1 MAFNKL
7 NNLIDKYNLT
17 NVVKIIIIVVLLYLI
32 TRIFVP
38 NSLIQSMIPSIIENF
53 DSDSNTIYGNELA
66 LLDSKNIPI
75 YVNNTCIF
83 TLDNTY
89 RIDTLKFVFNKEPLE
104 KSIYIQFKD
113 SNGNMKYIKSIGSDA
128 GSPPNYKNNVLKISP
143 YSLLLNKITDEN
155 DTLVYTSQIILT
167 IGDDNTNKIN
177 GYISHYG
184 IFGGESNLLTPDDYN
199 KLSLSSSSYEF
210 TKSSPNTT
218 QPNNPNIT
226 TPNTIQSITTYDNA
240 NMSDI
245 KIYSLKLVIKP
256 STTTTTTTNPASSS
270 TKPASSSTNPDSSS
284 TKPAS
289 SSTNPALSI
298 IDMPFNIAIT
308 YKNSIYPKISF
319 AIIKNYLVRIDTK
332 SLEDQ
337 HSFIFLTESI
347 IANSITLTINN
358 INPSNTQPFYIE
370 KISALGNF
378 STDADILTYKENSNS
393 SLNIS
398 DELTINVCPSIIDL
412 VDKKST
418 SQQLYDNLE
427 YQDKIKSEK
436 LRLEK
441 NKQYLLKLQNQRE
454 QIDQLNNV
462 IKTLDTK
469 RQSRDQITDQVRVL
483 QYKKQ
488 QGDTSTIR
496 DLANQR
502 LESQENNKLYVDVNV
517 QNNT

>member
-32 TRIFVP
+32 TRIFIP
-38 NSLIQSMIPSIIENF
+38 NSLIQSMMPAVIENF
-53 DSDSNTIYGNELA
+53 ATNPNAIYGNELS
-66 LLDSKNIPI
+66 LIDSKNIPI
-75 YVNNTCIF
+75 FVNNTCIF
-83 TLDNTY
+83 SLDNTY
-89 RIDTLKFVFNKEPLE
+89 RIDTLKFFFNKEALG

-113 SNGNMKYIKSIGSDA
+113 NNGNMKYIKSIGSDA

-143 YSLLLNKITDEN
+143 YSLLLNQITDEH

-167 IGDDNTNKIN
+167 IGDDNTNKKIN
-177 GYISHYG
+177 GYILHYG
-184 IFGGESNLLTPDDYN
+184 IFGGESNLLTPNDYN

-210 TKSSPNTT
+210 IKSSTTTT

-226 TPNTIQSITTYDNA
+226 KPNTIQSITTYDNST
-240 NMSDI
+240 NI
-245 KIYSLKLVIKP
+245 NIYSLKLVIKP
-256 STTTTTTTNPASSS
+256 TTTTTTLPASS
-270 TKPASSSTNPDSSS
+270 PDSSS
-284 TKPAS
+284 TKS
-289 SSTNPALSI
+289 VLSI
-298 IDMPFNIAIT
+298 TDTPFNIAIT
-308 YKNSIYPKISF
+308 YKNLIYPNTIFTIK
-319 AIIKNYLVRIDTK
+319 KNYLVRIDTK
-332 SLEDQ
+332 SLEEQ

-358 INPSNTQPFYIE
+358 INPSNTQLLYIE
-370 KISALGNF
+370 KISAVGKF
-378 STDADILTYKENSNS
+378 PTDADILTYKENSNS
-393 SLNIS
+393 LLNIS
-398 DELTINVCPSIIDL
+398 AELTTNVCPSIIDL
-412 VDKKST
+412 VDKQST
-418 SQQLYDNLE
+418 SQQLYDNIE

-454 QIDQLNNV
+454 QIDQLNSV
-462 IKTLDTK
+462 ITTLDTK
-469 RQSRDQITDQVRVL
+469 RQSRDKINDQVRIL

-502 LESQENNKLYVDVNV
+502 LESQANNLLYVDVNV
-517 QNNT
+517 QK

>member
-32 TRIFVP
+32 TRIFIP
-38 NSLIQSMIPSIIENF
+38 NSLIQSMMPAVIENF
-53 DSDSNTIYGNELA
+53 ATDPNAIYGNELA
-66 LLDSKNIPI
+66 LIDSKNIPI

-89 RIDTLKFVFNKEPLE
+89 RIDTLKFVFNKAIIG

-113 SNGNMKYIKSIGSDA
+113 NNGNMKYIKSTSSDV
-128 GSPPNYKNNVLKISP
+128 GSPPNYKNSVLKTSP
-143 YSLLLNKITDEN
+143 YSLLLNQITDEH
-155 DTLVYTSQIILT
+155 DALVYTSQIILT

-184 IFGGESNLLTPDDYN
+184 IFGGESSLLTLDDYN
-199 KLSLSSSSYEF
+199 KLSLSSLSYDF
-210 TKSSPNTT
+210 TKSSTSTT

-226 TPNTIQSITTYDNA
+226 TPNKIQSITTYDNLA
-240 NMSDI
+240 NI
-245 KIYSLKLVIKP
+245 NIYSLKLVIKP
-256 STTTTTTTNPASSS
+256 TTTTTTT
-270 TKPASSSTNPDSSS
+270 TTIPDSSS
-284 TKPAS
+284 TTPES
-289 SSTNPALSI
+289 SSKKTDLTITDTS
-298 IDMPFNIAIT
+298 FNIAIT
-308 YKNSIYPKISF
+308 YKNLIYPNTSF
-319 AIIKNYLVRIDTK
+319 TIKKNYLVRIDTK
-332 SLEDQ
+332 SLEEQ

-358 INPSNTQPFYIE
+358 INPSNTQPLNIT

-378 STDADILTYKENSNS
+378 PTDADILTYKENSNS
-393 SLNIS
+393 LLNIS
-398 DELTINVCPSIIDL
+398 AELTTNVCPSIIDL

-502 LESQENNKLYVDVNV
+502 LESQANNKLYVDVNV